1 MKIDFH
7 THTYYSND
15 CLFSPETI
23 IKAAL
28 KKGLDGIAITDH
40 NTIAGWPAAI
50 SAAKK
55 LGAVLILGEE
65 IKINRRGRTVGEVL
79 GYFLTQ
85 KVNPKGKT
93 VEQVIEEIKKQGG
106 LAVIAH
112 PFNWVRPFKD
122 LEKYKNTADAV
133 ESFNSRTQSK
143 KANQRT
149 FEFSKK
155 NNLAMTAGSD
165 CHSPFEAGLAY
176 VEADAKTPEE
186 FKELILSRKAK
197 ICGQQAPFY
206 SQIFASLGKIIHFF
220 KKLTNS

>member
-15 CLFSPETI
+15 CIFSPETI
-23 IKAAL
+23 IRSAL

-50 SAAKK
+50 RAAKK

-65 IKINRRGRTVGEVL
+65 IKIRRKGRVKGEIL

-85 KVNPKGKT
+85 KINPKGKRA
-93 VEQVIEEIKKQGG
+93 EEIIEEIKKQGG
-106 LAVIAH
+106 LAIIAH
-112 PFNWVRPFKD
+112 PYNWIRPFKE
-122 LEKYKNTADAV
+122 LEKYKNLADGIEA
-133 ESFNSRTQSK
+133 FNSRTQSK
-143 KANQRT
+143 GTNKKS
-149 FEFSKK
+149 FEFSQK
-155 NNLAMTAGSD
+155 NNLPVTAGSD

-186 FKELILSRKAK
+186 LKELILKRKVK
-197 ICGQQAPFY
+197 IVGKQAPFY
-206 SQIFASLGKIIHFF
+206 AQIFASIGKIFHFF
-220 KKLTNS
+220 Y

>member
-7 THTYYSND
+7 THSHYSDD
-15 CLFSPETI
+15 CIFSPETI
-23 IKAAL
+23 IKSAL

-50 SAAKK
+50 TAAKK

-65 IKINRRGRTVGEVL
+65 IKIKKNGRTVGEVL

-85 KVNPKGKT
+85 KINPKGKS
-93 VEQVIEEIKKQGG
+93 VEQIIEEIRKQGG
-106 LAVIAH
+106 LAIIAH
-112 PFNWVRPFKD
+112 PFNWVRPFKE
-122 LEKYKNTADAV
+122 LEKYKNLADGV

-143 KANQRT
+143 KINKKNL
-149 FEFSKK
+149 EFSQR
-155 NNLAMTAGSD
+155 NNLPMTAGSD

-186 FKELILSRKAK
+186 FKELILQRKVK
-197 ICGQQAPFY
+197 IFGKQAPFY
-206 SQIFASLGKIIHFF
+206 AQIFASFGKTVHFF
-220 KKLTNS
+220 KRLTNS

>member
-7 THTYYSND
+7 THSHYSDD
-15 CLFSPETI
+15 CIFSPETI
-23 IKAAL
+23 IRSAL

-40 NTIAGWPAAI
+40 NTIAGWPSAI

-65 IKINRRGRTVGEVL
+65 IKIKKNGRTIGEVL
-79 GYFLTQ
+79 GYFLT
-85 KVNPKGKT
+85 KRINPKGKS
-93 VEQVIEEIKKQGG
+93 VEQVIEEIKNQGG

-122 LEKYKNTADAV
+122 LEKYKNLADAV
-133 ESFNSRTQSK
+133 ESFNSRTQSRK
-143 KANQRT
+143 TNRKNL
-149 FEFSKK
+149 EFSRK

-176 VEADAKTPEE
+176 VEADASTPEE
-186 FKELILSRKAK
+186 FKELILKRQVK
-197 ICGQQAPFY
+197 IFGEQAPFY
-206 SQIFASLGKIIHFF
+206 AQIFASVGKAIHFF

>member
-7 THTYYSND
+7 THTHYSDD
-15 CLFSPETI
+15 CIFSPETI
-23 IKAAL
+23 IKSAL

-40 NTIAGWPAAI
+40 NTIAGWPSAI

-65 IKINRRGRTVGEVL
+65 IKIKKRGITVGEIL

-85 KVNPKGKT
+85 RVNPRGKT
-93 VEQVIEEIKKQGG
+93 AEQVIEEIKKQGG
-106 LAVIAH
+106 LAIIAH
-112 PFNWVRPFKD
+112 PFNWKRPFKE
-122 LEKYKNTADAV
+122 LEKYKNLADGV

-143 KANQRT
+143 RINKKT
-149 FEFSKK
+149 LEFIQK

-186 FKELILSRKAK
+186 FKELILKRKVK
-197 ICGQQAPFY
+197 VFGQQAPFY
-206 SQIFASLGKIIHFF
+206 SHAFAFIGKVIHFF